1 MLRVTFNGVDLT
13 KYLVVL
19 KGFTAFDGAD
29 FKVSTLE
36 YQTLNGEEFNY
47 TRKGSKK
54 IEMPFYVKYESAAEY
69 DHLQTLLNV
78 SEPKPLEFSHMPNRV
93 FYAIPS
99 GTLDFEEYKMNG
111 KGTIT
116 WLIPDG
122 LAHSKDIKAFQ
133 FNFNSAKGC
142 YETTI
147 VNNGSESVPIN
158 YRVKLKKESGYL
170 GIVSQYG
177 VIQYGNS
184 KEQDFTEAK
193 KSVKLLNNKGGDF
206 ADWTRGNYFCE
217 NPAKKDV
224 ADMGVWN
231 SFGGWLGTLPSGY
244 TDTSNSPS
252 GGYFGAIQEFI
263 LPEQATDW
271 YLWARAWFETGRM
284 GQTGAWALTVI
295 DQDNHLIAGMVLEK
309 YDRVGNTALCSFLIG
324 DNGGSLVKKTIQFTP
339 HYWIDRNNS
348 NPYGSES
355 RDQNRNM
362 FDLKKVGDKVTYYWY
377 GSHFTFSDSRLTNK
391 KATKLQF
398 FVGQMAGRNTTNQ
411 LVTHHYLSDLSF
423 TKLNVP
429 YWVDVPNRFPS
440 GADMFV
446 DGEKGNLYVNNLI
459 SHDDEVIG
467 TNYFYAPPGETTIQL
482 YVSSFSEIESATAEI
497 KEAYI

>member
-69 DHLQTLLNV
+69 DYLQTILNV
-78 SEPKPLEFSHMPNRV
+78 KEPKPLEFSHIPNRV

-99 GTLDFEEYKMNG
+99 GTLDFEEYRMNG

-116 WLIPDG
+116 WLITDG
-122 LAHSKDIKAFQ
+122 LAHSKEIKAFP
-133 FNFNSAKGC
+133 FVFNSAKGC

-147 VNNGSESVPIN
+147 VNNGSEAVPIN

-170 GIVSQYG
+170 GIVSQHG
-177 VIQYGNS
+177 VIQYGNP
-184 KEQDFTEAK
+184 KEQDFNEAK

-206 ADWTRGNYFCE
+206 ANWTRGNYFCE

-224 ADMGVWN
+224 TDMGVWN

-271 YLWARAWFETGRM
+271 YIWARAWFETGLM
-284 GQTGAWALTVI
+284 GQTGEWVLTVI

-309 YDRVGNTALCSFLIG
+309 YDRVGNTAQCLFLIG
-324 DNGGSLVKKTIQFTP
+324 DNGGSLVKKTIDFTP
-339 HYWIDRNNS
+339 SVWVS
-348 NPYGSES
+348 QNPYGSEG

-377 GSHFTFSDSRLTNK
+377 GSHFTFADSRLTNK

-398 FVGQMAGRNTTNQ
+398 FVGQMSGRNTTNQ

-459 SHDDEVIG
+459 SHDDEVVG
-467 TNYFYAPPGETTIQL
+467 TDYFHAPPGETTIQL
-482 YVSSFSEIESATAEI
+482 YVSSFSEIEMATAEI

>member
-13 KYLVVL
+13 RYLVVL

-69 DHLQTLLNV
+69 DRLQQILNV
-78 SEPKPLEFSHMPNRV
+78 SEPKPLEFSHIPNRV

-122 LAHSKDIKAFQ
+122 LAHAKNIKSFQ

-170 GIVSQYG
+170 GIVSQHG
-177 VIQYGNS
+177 VIQYGNP

-206 ADWTRGNYFCE
+206 ANWTNASVFYE
-217 NPAKKDV
+217 NQAKIINTTITSR
-224 ADMGVWN
+224 AD
-231 SFGGWLGTLPSGY
+231 FGGWLGVLPSNVA
-244 TDTSNSPS
+244 SVS
-252 GGYFGAIQEFI
+252 GSGRYYGGCKEYVFPNAVK
-263 LPEQATDW
+263 DW
-271 YLWARAWFETGRM
+271 YIWARAWFETGKM
-284 GQTGAWALTVI
+284 GQTGGWGLCVI
-295 DQDNHLIAGMVLEK
+295 DENNQLIAGMLLEK
-309 YDRVGNTALCSFLIG
+309 YDRVGNKAELRFTTG
-324 DNGGSLVKKTIQFTP
+324 DNGGSYVRKVIPFTP
-339 HYWIDRNNS
+339 HYWIDRGDGNA
-348 NPYGSES
+348 YGSQGRE
-355 RDQNRNM
+355 QNRNM
-362 FDLKKVGDKVTYYWY
+362 FDMKKCDSSITFYYYGTHYTYICPN
-377 GSHFTFSDSRLTNK
+377 LANK
-391 KATKLQF
+391 KAKRIQF
-398 FVGQMAGRNTTNQ
+398 MAYQMSGRNMGVDH
-411 LVTHHYLSDLSF
+411 LVSHHYLSDLSF
-423 TKLNVP
+423 TQLNVP
-429 YWVDVPNRFPS
+429 YWVDVPNRFPA
-440 GADMFV
+440 GANMYV

-459 SHDDEVIG
+459 SHDDEVVG

>member
-1 MLRVTFNGVDLT
+1 MKITDVQRDIGNERNINMSNVVGIGAIVHDIYTDVKTIKVKFNLQSKDIQTVKRDLARRLNKDT
-13 KYLVVL
+13 IRLVITDEPNLYYLATV
-19 KGFTAFDGAD
+19 
-29 FKVSTLE
+29 
-36 YQTLNGEEFNY
+36 
-47 TRKGSKK
+47 KGSVEMENVTNWFQKGE
-54 IEMPFYVKYESAAEY
+54 IEFV
-69 DHLQTLLNV
+69 V
-78 SEPKPLEFSHMPNRV
+78 
-93 FYAIPS
+93 
-99 GTLDFEEYKMNG
+99 
-111 KGTIT
+111 
-116 WLIPDG
+116 PDG
-122 LAHSKDIKAFQ
+122 LAHAKIIKAFQ

-147 VNNGSESVPIN
+147 VNDGNVDVPIN

-170 GIVSQYG
+170 GIVSEHG
-177 VIQYGNS
+177 IIQFGNPN
-184 KEQDFTEAK
+184 EQDMTEAK
-193 KSVKLLNNKGGDF
+193 KSVKLLNNAGGDF
-206 ADWTRGNYFCE
+206 ANWTKGTVFYE
-217 NPAKKDV
+217 NQSKKTV
-224 ADMGVWN
+224 TDMSVWS
-231 SFGGWLGTLPSGY
+231 SFGGWLGKLPSGY
-244 TDTSNSPS
+244 SNTANAS
-252 GGYFGAIQEFI
+252 YFGDIKEI
-263 LPEQATDW
+263 TLPEQATDW
-271 YLWARAWFETGRM
+271 YIWARAWFETGLM

-295 DQDNHLIAGMVLEK
+295 DENNHLIAGMVLEK

-324 DNGGSLVKKTIQFTP
+324 DNGGSLVKKTINFTP
-339 HYWIDRNNS
+339 SVWVS
-348 NPYGSES
+348 QNPYGGEG
-355 RDQNRNM
+355 REQNRNM

-440 GADMFV
+440 GATMYV
-446 DGEKGNLYVNNLI
+446 DGDKGNLYVNNLI

-482 YVSSFSEIESATAEI
+482 YVSSFSEIEMATAEI

>member
-1 MLRVTFNGVDLT
+1 MLRVNFNGVDLT

-69 DHLQTLLNV
+69 DRLQTILNV
-78 SEPKPLEFSHMPNRV
+78 KEPKPLEFSHMPNRV

-122 LAHSKDIKAFQ
+122 LAHAKDIKSFQ

-147 VNNGSESVPIN
+147 VNDGSESVPIN

-170 GIVSQYG
+170 GIVSQHG
-177 VIQYGNS
+177 VIQYGNP

-206 ADWTRGNYFCE
+206 ANWTRGNYFCE

-224 ADMGVWN
+224 TDMGVWS

-309 YDRVGNTALCSFLIG
+309 YDRVGNTALCSFLID

-362 FDLKKVGDKVTYYWY
+362 FDLKKTSDKVTYYWY
-377 GSHFTFSDSRLTNK
+377 GTHYTYSDSRLRDK
-391 KATKLQF
+391 KATKIQF

-429 YWVDVPNRFPS
+429 YWVDVPNRFPA
-440 GADMFV
+440 GANMYV

-459 SHDDEVIG
+459 SHDDEVVG
-467 TNYFYAPPGETTIQL
+467 TDYFHAPPGETTIQL
-482 YVSSFSEIESATAEI
+482 YVSSFSEIEMATAEI

>member
-1 MLRVTFNGVDLT
+1 MNKFTVTIDGYDLSNVMKIT
-13 KYLVVL
+13 DVQRDIGNERNINMSNVVGIGAIVHDIYRDVKIIKIKFSLQSKDIQAVKRDLARRLNKDTIRLVITDEPNLYYLATV
-19 KGFTAFDGAD
+19 
-29 FKVSTLE
+29 
-36 YQTLNGEEFNY
+36 
-47 TRKGSKK
+47 KGSVEMENVTNWFQKGE
-54 IEMPFYVKYESAAEY
+54 IEFV
-69 DHLQTLLNV
+69 V
-78 SEPKPLEFSHMPNRV
+78 
-93 FYAIPS
+93 
-99 GTLDFEEYKMNG
+99 
-111 KGTIT
+111 
-116 WLIPDG
+116 PDG
-122 LAHSKDIKAFQ
+122 LARSTEIKPFT
-133 FNFNSAKGC
+133 FSYNSTKGC

-147 VNNGSESVPIN
+147 VNNGNVDVPIN

-170 GIVSQYG
+170 GIVSEQG
-177 VIQYGNS
+177 IIQFGNPN
-184 KEQDFTEAK
+184 EQDMTEAK

-206 ADWTRGNYFCE
+206 ANWTKGTVFFE
-217 NPAKKDV
+217 NQSKKTV
-224 ADMGVWN
+224 TDMSVWS
-231 SFGGWLGTLPSGY
+231 SFGGWLGKLPSGY
-244 TDTSNSPS
+244 SNTANAS
-252 GGYFGAIQEFI
+252 YFGDIKEI
-263 LPEQATDW
+263 TLPEQATDW
-271 YLWARAWFETGRM
+271 YIWARAWFETGLM

-295 DQDNHLIAGMVLEK
+295 DENNHLIAGMVLEK

-324 DNGGSLVKKTIQFTP
+324 DNGGSLVKKTINFTP
-339 HYWIDRNNS
+339 SVWVS
-348 NPYGSES
+348 QNPYGGEG
-355 RDQNRNM
+355 REQNRNM

-377 GSHFTFSDSRLTNK
+377 GSHFTFADSRLTNK

-440 GADMFV
+440 GADMYI

-467 TNYFYAPPGETTIQL
+467 TNYFYAPPGETTVQL

>member
-1 MLRVTFNGVDLT
+1 MNKFTVTIDGYDLSNVMRITDVQRDIGNERNINMSNVVGIGAIVHDIYRDVKIIKIKFNLQSKDIQAVKRDLARRLNKDT
-13 KYLVVL
+13 IRLVITDEPNLYYLATV
-19 KGFTAFDGAD
+19 
-29 FKVSTLE
+29 
-36 YQTLNGEEFNY
+36 
-47 TRKGSKK
+47 KGSVEMENVTNWFQKGE
-54 IEMPFYVKYESAAEY
+54 IEFV
-69 DHLQTLLNV
+69 V
-78 SEPKPLEFSHMPNRV
+78 
-93 FYAIPS
+93 
-99 GTLDFEEYKMNG
+99 
-111 KGTIT
+111 
-116 WLIPDG
+116 PDG
-122 LAHSKDIKAFQ
+122 LAHAKIIKAFQ

-147 VNNGSESVPIN
+147 VNDGNVDVPIN

-170 GIVSQYG
+170 GIVSEHG
-177 VIQYGNS
+177 VIQFGNPN
-184 KEQDFTEAK
+184 EQDMTEAK

-206 ADWTRGNYFCE
+206 ANWTRGNYFCE

-224 ADMGVWN
+224 TDMSVWS
-231 SFGGWLGTLPSGY
+231 SFGGWLGKLPSGY

-252 GGYFGAIQEFI
+252 GGYFGAIQEI
-263 LPEQATDW
+263 TLSEQATDW
-271 YLWARAWFETGRM
+271 YLWARAWFETGLM

-324 DNGGSLVKKTIQFTP
+324 DNGGSLVKKTINFTP
-339 HYWIDRNNS
+339 SYWVS
-348 NPYGSES
+348 QNPYGSEG

-377 GSHFTFSDSRLTNK
+377 GSHFTFADSRLTNK